1 MLRDEGLNYFPSR
14 AKGKK
19 KRTNGKGSNHMKDWA
34 NKSGDRSLT
43 IEKGELESVI
53 HSETQPDQKKGR
65 NSVRKKRIES
75 GTPVLSRTIDR

>member
-19 KRTNGKGSNHMKDWA
+19 KRTNSKGSNHMKDWA